1 MIDRMSLDPR
11 AFGNV
16 HTATD
21 GRDILHNDPDGW
33 EVEQPWLWWD
43 GPANG
48 DGTGGPWGNPPPGA
62 EYGTPS
68 MKGTA
73 IPAATRCTQLI
84 AGIAGFPWKVYRG
97 REQLTTPSWITDPQG
112 LTADGRR
119 RTGLTADVK
128 FSGVSFWKQHIVSYL
143 NWGEGITY
151 TPRVRDADGE
161 PTGPIIAPIY
171 NLHPEHVEVDGGK
184 YYVEDETSPDGY
196 LQLDPRELIVTR
208 NIMRPGR
215 ERGLGAIQAHAYDLG
230 FASDIRSYT
239 DNLFQRG
246 IPNGY
251 LKSTKPDLDQVT
263 ANKLK
268 TSWMSQHGGVKK
280 SIAVLNATTDFNEL
294 NLDPQAVQIVEL
306 LKLSAWQMCLI
317 YGVPPSRLGINMGGS
332 NTYSNLESE
341 NTIYVQD
348 TLMGIGRELEA
359 AIDAALPAGQS
370 MKIDFNSLLRG
381 DTTSRYQAYEIALRA
396 GFMTVDE
403 VRDREDLAPLSSPA
417 DLAQPPAAAP
427 NTTPAAEEVA

>member
-1 MIDRMSLDPR
+1 MILAS
-11 AFGNV
+11 FGNV

-21 GRDILHNDPDGW
+21 GRDILQNDPDGW

-73 IPAATRCTQLI
+73 IPASTRCTQLI
-84 AGIAGFPWKVYRG
+84 AGISGLPWKVYRG
-97 REQLTTPSWITDPQG
+97 RDQLTTPAWITDPQG
-112 LTADGRR
+112 LQGDGRR

-128 FSGVSFWKQHIVSYL
+128 FSGVSFWKQHIISYL

-151 TPRVRDADGE
+151 TPRVRDENGE

-171 NLHPEHVEVDGGK
+171 NLHPGHVEVDGGK
-184 YYVEDETSPDGY
+184 HYVEDETADDGY

-208 NIMRPGR
+208 NIVRPGR

-230 FASDIRSYT
+230 LGANIRSYT

-251 LKSTKPDLDQVT
+251 LKSSKPDLEQSQAD
-263 ANKLK
+263 KLK
-268 TSWMSQHGGVKK
+268 TQWMKQHGNIQK
-280 SIAVLNATTDFNEL
+280 SIAVLNATTDFHEL

-341 NTIYVQD
+341 NTVYVQD
-348 TLMGIGRELEA
+348 TLLGVARELEA
-359 AIDAALPAGQS
+359 AIDGALPSGQS
-370 MKIDFNSLLRG
+370 LKIDFNGMLRG
-381 DTTSRYQAYEIALRA
+381 DTISRFQGYEIALRA
-396 GFMTVDE
+396 
-403 VRDREDLAPLSSPA
+403 
-417 DLAQPPAAAP
+417 
-427 NTTPAAEEVA
+427 